1 MDSNN
6 SQMKSKYFSYYWYFY
21 LQICPLLRVG

>member
-1 MDSNN
+1 MDSKNCKMN
-6 SQMKSKYFSYYWYFY
+6 SNYFSYYWYFY